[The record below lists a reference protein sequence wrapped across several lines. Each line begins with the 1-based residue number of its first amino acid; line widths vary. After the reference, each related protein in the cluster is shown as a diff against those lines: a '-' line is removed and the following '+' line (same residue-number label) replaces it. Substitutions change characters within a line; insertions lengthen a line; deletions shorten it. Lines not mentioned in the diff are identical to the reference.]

1 VAWALSTSPKEIFTV
16 SDWDTDE
23 ANNHDLEKVPSVVTY
38 DSQGM
43 VNSWG
48 FSLEERR
55 HHISWFK
62 MGLCEEAI
70 KMLAKERPERFEKLH
85 NLLTKYQK
93 KPIDVSA
100 DYLRL
105 LWAHA
110 MENIQA
116 RVDPVLWED
125 IKLRIVLTVP
135 AIWDHKAQDLT
146 RQAAKMAGM
155 LDRKGSTLELIGEP
169 EAAAFAVFT
178 GMNTSRTQSSLK
190 VCQI

>member
-1 VAWALSTSPKEIFTV
+1 VAWSLSTSPKDIFIV
-16 SDWDTDE
+16 SNWETDE
-23 ANNHDLEKVPSVVTY
+23 ANNHDLEKVPSIVTY
-38 DSQGM
+38 NSHGK

-62 MGLCEEAI
+62 LGLCEEAT
-70 KMLAKERPERFEKLH
+70 KMLAKERPERYEMLYD
-85 NLLTKYQK
+85 LLTKYNK
-93 KPIDVSA
+93 KPLDVSA

-110 MENIQA
+110 MENIQE
-116 RVDPVLWED
+116 RVDPVLWEN
-125 IKLRIVLTVP
+125 INLRIVLTVP

-155 LDRKGSTLELIGEP
+155 LDRKGSTLELIAEP
-169 EAAAFAVFT
+169 EAAALAVFT

-190 VCQI
+190 VSHA